1 MATPNEYERMTETI
15 QTISHYAEIYH
26 NCKVDLVSYDGET
39 VVVHL
44 GGACEGCPLMPWTLH
59 RVIESTVRDLFPKVK
74 EVKAV

>member
-1 MATPNEYERMTETI
+1 MSTPNELQRMQELV

-26 NCKVDLVSYDGET
+26 NGNVQLVSYDGAN

-59 RVIESTVRDLFPKVK
+59 RVVESTIRDLFPNVK
-74 EVKAV
+74 QVSAV

>member
-1 MATPNEYERMTETI
+1 MSAPNELQRMHELV

-26 NCKVDLVSYDGET
+26 NGNVQLVSYDGNK

-59 RVIESTVRDLFPKVK
+59 RVVEATIRDLFPNVK
-74 EVKAV
+74 EVTAV

>member
-1 MATPNEYERMTETI
+1 MATPNEYERMQETI

-26 NCKVDLVSYDGET
+26 NGKVDLVEFDGET
-39 VVVHL
+39 VKVRL

-59 RVIESTVRDLFPKVK
+59 RVIESTVRDLFPKVR